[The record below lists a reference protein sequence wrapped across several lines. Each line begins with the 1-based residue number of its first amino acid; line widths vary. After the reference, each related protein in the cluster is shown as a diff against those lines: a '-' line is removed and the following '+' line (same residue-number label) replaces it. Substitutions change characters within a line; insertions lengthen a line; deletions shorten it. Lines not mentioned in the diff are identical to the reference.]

1 MQALPPLA
9 VAIPLVA
16 AAVLLATD
24 AIARQA
30 VADVL
35 AVATAAA
42 VTTLCA
48 ILLAHTIGGHV
59 VVSWMGGWV
68 PHHGVALGISLTVD
82 TIGAG
87 MATLVGLMVTFALV
101 FSSRYFEAVGH
112 LFHALMLVFLAAMA
126 GFALTGDLFNM
137 FVFFELM
144 SAAAYALTAYHV
156 EERGPLQG
164 AINFAISNSIGAFS
178 MLSGIALLYART
190 GALNLA
196 QIGETLAHRPP
207 DTLVAVALAL
217 ILLGLLTKAAAVPV
231 HFWLADAH
239 AVAPVPVC
247 ILFSGVMV
255 QLALYGA
262 ARIYWTAFAGALGER
277 AVDLSHILIWTGVVT
292 ALVGATMCV
301 AQRHLKR
308 LLAFS
313 TVSHTG
319 VFLVGLGLLTHSGLA
334 GTAAYVVAHGFAK
347 AALFMSVG
355 ILMHRF
361 DQVDEHGLR
370 GRGRRP
376 DLAVVGLVMAAAGLV
391 LGAAPMLGTFF
402 GKSLIEEAALEG
414 GYGWLPAV
422 ITLASA
428 LTAGAVLRATG
439 RVFLGWGPA
448 DPPEDPESREAR
460 DQGADTR
467 FGHDRTP
474 PIMVAP
480 AVLAACAGI
489 VVGLV
494 PGVVHEIE
502 HAAAAFVDH
511 GAYASAVLRG
521 QAHFADTEPSSLTAT
536 DFLYAAASTLGA
548 LAVAGLGL
556 FGRRLG
562 STPAAVVAP
571 IAALRRLH
579 SGHIGDYVAWLTV
592 GLAVLGGLCALS
604 LT

>member
-1 MQALPPLA
+1 
-9 VAIPLVA
+9 
-16 AAVLLATD
+16 
-24 AIARQA
+24 
-30 VADVL
+30 
-35 AVATAAA
+35 
-42 VTTLCA
+42 
-48 ILLAHTIGGHV
+48 
-59 VVSWMGGWV
+59 V
-68 PHHGVALGISLTVD
+68 P
-82 TIGAG
+82 
-87 MATLVGLMVTFALV
+87 F
-101 FSSRYFEAVGH
+101 
-112 LFHALMLVFLAAMA
+112 
-126 GFALTGDLFNM
+126 
-137 FVFFELM
+137 
-144 SAAAYALTAYHV
+144 
-156 EERGPLQG
+156 
-164 AINFAISNSIGAFS
+164 
-178 MLSGIALLYART
+178 
-190 GALNLA
+190 
-196 QIGETLAHRPP
+196 
-207 DTLVAVALAL
+207 
-217 ILLGLLTKAAAVPV
+217 

-262 ARIYWTAFAGALGER
+262 ARIYWTAFAGALAPHAAE
-277 AVDLSHILIWTGVVT
+277 LSHILIWFGVVT
-292 ALVGATMCV
+292 ALVGGTMCV
-301 AQRHLKR
+301 TQRHLKR

-319 VFLVGLGLLTHSGLA
+319 VFLIGLGLLSHSGLA
-334 GTAAYVVAHGFAK
+334 GVAAYVVAHGFAK
-347 AALFMSVG
+347 AALFMCVG

-370 GRGRRP
+370 RRGRRP
-376 DLAVVGLVMAAAGLV
+376 DLALVGLAMAAAGLV

-422 ITLASA
+422 ITVASA

-439 RVFLGWGPA
+439 RVFIGWGPA
-448 DPPEDPESREAR
+448 DPPDDPESEEAR
-460 DQGADTR
+460 EQGADTR

-474 PIMVAP
+474 PIMVVP
-480 AVLAACAGI
+480 AVLAAGAAV

-502 HAAAAFVDH
+502 HAAAGFVDH
-511 GAYASAVLRG
+511 AAYVSTVLHGRG
-521 QAHFADTEPSSLTAT
+521 HFADTEPSSLKAA

-548 LAVAGLGL
+548 LAVAALGL
-556 FGRRLG
+556 FGGRLG
-562 STPAAVVAP
+562 SAPGAVVTP

>member
-1 MQALPPLA
+1 VQALPPLA
-9 VAIPLVA
+9 VAVPLVM

-24 AIARQA
+24 ALARQS

-35 AVATAAA
+35 AVATSIA
-42 VTTLCA
+42 VTVLCA
-48 ILLAHTIGGHV
+48 ILLAHTVGGHV

-87 MATLVGLMVTFALV
+87 MATLVGLVVTLALV
-101 FSSRYFEAVGH
+101 FSSRYFEVVGH

-164 AINFAISNSIGAFS
+164 AINFAITNSVGAFCL
-178 MLSGIALLYART
+178 LSGIALLYART

-262 ARIYWTAFAGALGER
+262 ARIYWTAFAGALAPH
-277 AVDLSHILIWTGVVT
+277 AVDLSHILIWIGVVT
-292 ALVGATMCV
+292 ALVGGTMCL

-319 VFLVGLGLLTHSGLA
+319 VFLIGIGLLTHAGLA
-334 GTAAYVVAHGFAK
+334 GTAAYVVAHAFAK
-347 AALFMSVG
+347 AALFMCAG
-355 ILMHRF
+355 ILLHRF

-376 DLAVVGLVMAAAGLV
+376 DLALVGLAMAAAGLV
-391 LGAAPMLGTFF
+391 LAAAPMIGTFF

-428 LTAGAVLRATG
+428 LTAGAVLRAAG
-439 RVFLGWGPA
+439 RVFAGWGPA
-448 DPPEDPESREAR
+448 DPPDDPESRQAR
-460 DQGADTR
+460 QEDAETR

-474 PIMVAP
+474 AIMVAP
-480 AVLAACAGI
+480 AVLAACAA
-489 VVGLV
+489 VLVGLV

-502 HAAAAFVDH
+502 HAAAGFVDH
-511 GAYASAVLRG
+511 GAYADVVLRG
-521 QAHFADTEPSSLTAT
+521 HARFADTEPSRLKTA

-548 LAVAGLGL
+548 LAVAALGL
-556 FGRRLG
+556 FGRALG
-562 STPAAVVAP
+562 RPPEAVVAP
-571 IAALRRLH
+571 LALLRRLH
-579 SGHIGDYVAWLTV
+579 SGHVGDYVAWLTV
-592 GLAVLGGLCALS
+592 GLAVLGGACALT